1 MLLPPHRTND
11 EREGFKIAPL
21 DHWWMLLEEGQN
33 CAFQAPESVD
43 SNRQDAAVRT
53 LGAHAPTAEDWSH
66 RLENISMV
74 AVLVDVEHRL
84 ELPPAVPTHH
94 RRSMH

>member
-1 MLLPPHRTND
+1 
-11 EREGFKIAPL
+11 
-21 DHWWMLLEEGQN
+21 MLLEEGQN